1 MSQNPSPYS
10 PPPADPR
17 GPVPYGAMTRDP
29 LQSARN
35 ASVLMMVLGILML
48 IYGLCNGIGSLA
60 TNSDEFA
67 RQMQMFNKDQPPP
80 VSLQTMRTMAAV
92 FSGLVLVLAIFMLV
106 SSPYVR
112 RGGTTAITVSLVGVS
127 AIVGLLGLCTLIMVI
142 TGFAMPIA
150 FALACVL
157 VIPTALFG
165 LLLVWLIQA
174 RRGSGHIRAIQTQ
187 YQQQYLMY
195 QQAMQQYCASQASD
209 TVTPFSPPPA
219 PPTSPESSEKPP
231 TQ

>member
-80 VSLQTMRTMAAV
+80 VSLATMRTMAAV
-92 FSGLVLVLAIFMLV
+92 FSGLVLMLAIFMLV

-195 QQAMQQYCASQASD
+195 QQAMQQYSQPGFGYGN
-209 TVTPFSPPPA
+209 TFQPPPA